1 MQKNITAL
9 WLISLFIF
17 LPWHNTTALESAESS
32 EIKAVFLF
40 NLGNYMRWTDKQLGI
55 EQNPFYICIL
65 GKNPFGGSLNFIQKN
80 RKKISEHPVA
90 INYIEKITQTE
101 NCKILFISDSETPH
115 LSNIFTFLKGQPI
128 LTVGDS
134 TSFVI
139 QGGMIQFYE
148 RDNKIRLLMDPETID
163 ETGIKVSA
171 NLMRVVKVIEKD
183 R

>member
-1 MQKNITAL
+1 
-9 WLISLFIF
+9 
-17 LPWHNTTALESAESS
+17 
-32 EIKAVFLF
+32 
-40 NLGNYMRWTDKQLGI
+40 
-55 EQNPFYICIL
+55 
-65 GKNPFGGSLNFIQKN
+65 
-80 RKKISEHPVA
+80 
-90 INYIEKITQTE
+90 
-101 NCKILFISDSETPH
+101 
-115 LSNIFTFLKGQPI
+115 
-128 LTVGDS
+128 DS